1 MSGETQR
8 DSLLYIMGSESEK
21 IFQNLEFH
29 TVTVG
34 EEEDAT
40 EVQEKDTDL
49 NTLIRKFDEYFV
61 VKYNIIHERTKFH
74 ERHQKEGETVERFY
88 RTLRSLINHCQ
99 YRGVEEQ
106 LS

>member
-1 MSGETQR
+1 MRRKETVCCRSWAQNR
-8 DSLLYIMGSESEK
+8 TSCKILVHEMDSD
-21 IFQNLEFH
+21 F
-29 TVTVG
+29 
-34 EEEDAT
+34 D
-40 EVQEKDTDL
+40 
-49 NTLIRKFDEYFV
+49 TLIRKFDEYFLA
-61 VKYNIIHERTKFH
+61 KRNIIHERTKFH